1 MKQTR
6 EYPLFTVSKKGTR
19 WVEGGHPWIYAEEI
33 LSMSAEPEN
42 GALADAVSEG
52 GKYLGTGLYSRE
64 SKIGLRLL
72 SHNANDRFDD
82 GASNTP
88 GTTARPCWT
97 RRTSPA
103 AA

>member
-6 EYPLFTVSKKGTR
+6 EYPLFTVTRKGTR

-33 LSMSAEPEN
+33 LSKSEEPEN

-64 SKIGLRLL
+64 SKIGLRLV
-72 SHNANDRFDD
+72 SRNANDRFDE
-82 GASNTP
+82 SF
-88 GTTARPCWT
+88 
-97 RRTSPA
+97 
-103 AA
+103 